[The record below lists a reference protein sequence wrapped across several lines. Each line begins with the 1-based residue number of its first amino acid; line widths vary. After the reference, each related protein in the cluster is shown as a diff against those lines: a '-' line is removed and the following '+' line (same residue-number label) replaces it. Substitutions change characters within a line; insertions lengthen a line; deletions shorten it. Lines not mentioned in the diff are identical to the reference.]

1 MKFVKSV
8 HPALLVAAAMPRD
21 LKVNDAGSCLHS
33 PGFPHD

>member
-21 LKVNDAGSCLHS
+21 LKVNDAGPYLHS
-33 PGFPHD
+33 LG